1 MSTKHLLAS
10 KLFWL
15 GFLEVAVGV
24 SDLIKTNV
32 LDSEA
37 AAWGAVLTGIAT
49 VILRVVTKQAVWV
62 TTTPPPAAAPK

>member
-1 MSTKHLLAS
+1 MNTKHLLQS

-37 AAWGAVLTGIAT
+37 AAWGAVFTGIAT
-49 VILRVVTKQAVWV
+49 VVLRVVTRQAVRV
-62 TTTPPPAAAPK
+62 TPAP